1 MATITI
7 VAAARGGQKQPLPLP
22 DTQSPQQLREWV
34 IQRAHLGGG
43 GFGFLHTAQRRQQ
56 SASES
61 AAAPGGSESA
71 AALGAHASPATGP
84 ASAEALHTFT
94 LDSGASRCFFRD
106 STTLTPLAA
115 PVPVSLAD
123 PTGGP
128 VVARASTVLPCPAV
142 PSGSL
147 SSLNLPKFL
156 TNLVSNA
163 AIQDVW
169 VDTFIPG
176 GQRVAISCS
185 VLLVLVTL
193 PPNSPLTPPPQ
204 SPLLAASP
212 QHSPPSPCLWPSHV
226 PALPPALTCP
236 MGLPCIEGWQRAA
249 PHSSEFPPTTSPL
262 QTLHMDHKA
271 HVSGVLIPWNHAT
284 HRQLRER
291 FCRDLPVR
299 RLHYDRGGEFS
310 SDLLAE
316 FCQDKGMRQMFTFPA
331 SPQQNGIAERCIG
344 LIIEVA
350 CTSMIHA
357 AAPHFLWPFAVR
369 YAAYH
374 LNLWARV
381 SQPETSPTLRWT
393 GKVGDASVFR

>member
-1 MATITI
+1 MSGLIPLFLEGSVWRSVRWLRRVRCLRLVSLQRLACVGYSPTKLSSDTTAS
-7 VAAARGGQKQPLPLP
+7 VTPPCRVSAAFTPVSLSLAFPCPCP
-22 DTQSPQQLREWV
+22 PS
-34 IQRAHLGGG
+34 RAHLPYGPS
-43 GFGFLHTAQRRQQ
+43 LHRGVATRR
-56 SASES
+56 
-61 AAAPGGSESA
+61 
-71 AALGAHASPATGP
+71 
-84 ASAEALHTFT
+84 
-94 LDSGASRCFFRD
+94 
-106 STTLTPLAA
+106 
-115 PVPVSLAD
+115 
-123 PTGGP
+123 
-128 VVARASTVLPCPAV
+128 
-142 PSGSL
+142 
-147 SSLNLPKFL
+147 SSLLR
-156 TNLVSNA
+156 VSSDHFSSA
-163 AIQDVW
+163 DSPHGRLGSGPRRY
-169 VDTFIPG
+169 F
-176 GQRVAISCS
+176 
-185 VLLVLVTL
+185 LLVVDGYTHY
-193 PPNSPLTPPPQ
+193 TI
-204 SPLLAASP
+204 
-212 QHSPPSPCLWPSHV
+212 V
-226 PALPPALTCP
+226 
-236 MGLPCIEGWQRAA
+236 
-249 PHSSEFPPTTSPL
+249 FPL
-262 QTLHMDHKA
+262 QHKA

-393 GKVGDASVFR
+393 GKVGDASVFRVWGALSLVRDA